1 MSRKKDW
8 LEPEEARHAIQH
20 GDGEGIRVAVLD
32 SGIDF
37 SHPKFAEMKIGDCV
51 SVVEENG
58 RVRTIDDDE
67 SGDVY
72 GHGTAVA
79 GIIHEVAPKAEI
91 GSFRVL
97 DARNLSRS
105 AIIARG
111 VRLALNRGYDVL
123 NCSFG
128 CKGSVRFIMAHKQW
142 VDAAWLA
149 GVHVVSA
156 CSNFDVFEPE
166 WPAHFPTVL
175 AVDMART
182 DSGYFFFRDDA
193 MVNFAARGEDIA
205 VAWTGGGMKMDT
217 GSSFAAPRV
226 TGYLARLLSAAPD
239 LSPALAIDLLQ
250 RSAEQWQCN
259 MECM

>member
-1 MSRKKDW
+1 MKKRDW
-8 LEPEEARHAIQH
+8 ITPDEARAAIAG
-20 GDGEGIRVAVLD
+20 GDGDGVRVAVLD

-37 SHPKFAEMKIGDCV
+37 SHPRFRDMKVGD
-51 SVVEENG
+51 SAAVVEEDG
-58 RVRTIDDDE
+58 RMRIVKEDKV
-67 SGDVY
+67 GDVY

-79 GIIHEVAPKAEI
+79 GIIHDVAPKAEI

-105 AIIARG
+105 TIIASG
-111 VRLALNRGYDVL
+111 VRLALERGYHVL

-128 CKGSVRFIMAHKQW
+128 CKGSVRFILAHKQW
-142 VDAAWLA
+142 VDAAWLS

-166 WPAHFPTVL
+166 WPAHFPTVI

-182 DSGYFFFRDDA
+182 DSDYFFHREDA
-193 MVNFAARGEDIA
+193 MVNFAARGEDIE
-205 VAWTGGGMKMDT
+205 VAWTGGGRKIDT

-239 LSPALAIDLLQ
+239 ISPALALDLLPKC
-250 RSAEQWQCN
+250 AEPWTPALD
-259 MECM
+259 CM

>member
-1 MSRKKDW
+1 MSDRDW
-8 LEPEEARHAIQH
+8 IEPEEARAALQS
-20 GDGEGIRVAVLD
+20 GDGAGVRVAVLD
-32 SGIDF
+32 SGVDF
-37 SHPKFAEMKIGDCV
+37 SHPNLSDLKAGDRV
-51 SVVEENG
+51 SVVEEDG
-58 RVRTIDDDE
+58 RVKTIDNDE
-67 SGDVY
+67 VGDVY

-79 GIIHEVAPKAEI
+79 GIIHDVAPKAEI

-105 AIIARG
+105 AIIAHG
-111 VRLALNRGYDVL
+111 VRLALRRGYHVL

-142 VDAAWLA
+142 VDSAWLA

-182 DSGYFFFRDDA
+182 DSDYFFYRDDA

-226 TGYLARLLSAAPD
+226 TGYLARLLSAAPK

-250 RSAEQWQCN
+250 RSANEWQCD